1 MKKYVRFFAL
11 GLLALT
17 LIVLGTGC
25 SNDEEGV
32 IAKYDGGQVTEDEF
46 NTYLGVRQFF
56 NSQVKDYLTDE
67 EVKDDLL
74 DQLIS
79 EKYLSTKV
87 ENKDQFNDDAE
98 GVMTMYRDYLVEQS
112 GEDGY
117 NKILTDLK
125 ITEEDLTEY
134 IINYFAIEDYFVNK
148 RYKEN
153 KEDFTV
159 ATVSHILIIAGE
171 ERTDEEAK
179 KLAQDVLNQLKG
191 GADFGELAKKY
202 SEDPGSKDN
211 GGTYENTSVALWVP
225 EFKEAALTLPLNEVS
240 DLVKTDYGY
249 HIITVNDRFVPELE
263 AISPE
268 ERERAYSEEYTN
280 FLTNELPSLIKDK
293 K

>member
-1 MKKYVRFFAL
+1 MKKYVRFLAL
-11 GLLALT
+11 SLLALT
-17 LIVLGTGC
+17 IIALGTGC

-32 IAKYDGGQVTEDEF
+32 IAKYEGGQVTEDEF

-56 NSQVKDYLTDE
+56 NSQIKDYLTDE

-79 EKYLSTKV
+79 EKYLSAKV
-87 ENKDQFNDDAE
+87 ENRDQFSDDAE

-117 NKILTDLK
+117 NKTLTDLN

-134 IINYFAIEDYFVNK
+134 IINYFAVEDYFVNK
-148 RYKEN
+148 KYNEN

-159 ATVSHILIIAGE
+159 ATVSHILITVDE
-171 ERTDEEAK
+171 EKTDEEAK
-179 KLAQDVLNQLKG
+179 KLAQDVLNQLKA

-211 GGTYENTSVALWVP
+211 GGTYENTPVALWVP
-225 EFKEAALTLPLNEVS
+225 EFKEAALTLEINEIS

-249 HIITVNDRFVPELE
+249 HIITVTDRYVPELE
-263 AISPE
+263 QLASD